1 LKLRKVFNNQNTDLG
16 SWDWEEEIFSEPS
29 MVPEHTTLFEILWVD
44 QIPDPI
50 TPIEGLIFPLRLGTE
65 GLKNPD
71 AFAIK
76 KKLSYQKMKIF
87 IFEEWK
93 NKEARILYC

>member
-1 LKLRKVFNNQNTDLG
+1 
-16 SWDWEEEIFSEPS
+16 
-29 MVPEHTTLFEILWVD
+29 VD

-87 IFEEWK
+87 NFEE
-93 NKEARILYC
+93 

>member
-1 LKLRKVFNNQNTDLG
+1 
-16 SWDWEEEIFSEPS
+16 
-29 MVPEHTTLFEILWVD
+29 VD

-76 KKLSYQKMKIF
+76 KKTLLP
-87 IFEEWK
+87 K
-93 NKEARILYC
+93 NENFYF